1 MRTMTRQ
8 GRKTLDSVIATTSI
22 SSVSVGTGSKSFVTF
37 DYLSLVVGSPVLIVS
52 AAGPTTD
59 WMYGTISAILG
70 LNVTVAV
77 TVVAGSGTHSDWEIA
92 LSGLRGADGVI
103 GVDGA
108 PGADGAAGPPG
119 ADGAT
124 GPAGASGTIIALCGG
139 FTPDA
144 SGGDAFEAV
153 VPYDTDGTS
162 VVVWNITRCTFRVA
176 IPSTVSSQSVVI
188 QKSSASG
195 AFSPTTVTTLTL
207 TAGSYEISDT
217 VSLGTVS
224 SGHKLRFSIPS
235 LTDAAGWSIEVQ
247 LGR

>member
-1 MRTMTRQ
+1 MRTMTQ
-8 GRKTLDSVIATTSI
+8 KGRKTLDSVISTTSI
-22 SSVSVGTGSKSFVTF
+22 SSVAVGTGSKSFTTF
-37 DYLSLVVGSPVLIVS
+37 DYLSLIVGSPVLITS
-52 AAGPTTD
+52 LANPLTD
-59 WMYGTISAILG
+59 WMYGRITSILG
-70 LNVTVAV
+70 LHVTILVEAF
-77 TVVAGSGTHSDWEIA
+77 AGSGTHADWQ
-92 LSGLRGADGVI
+92 LSLAGTRGADGVI

-108 PGADGAAGPPG
+108 DGPPG
-119 ADGAT
+119 A
-124 GPAGASGTIIALCGG
+124 SGSIVALCGG

-153 VPYDTDGTS
+153 VPHDTDGTS
-162 VVVWNITRCTFRVA
+162 VIVWNITRCTFRVA
-176 IPSTVSSQSVVI
+176 VPASVSSQSVVI

-224 SGHKLRFSIPS
+224 SGHKLRFSIPA
-235 LTDAAGWSIEVQ
+235 LTDAAGWSVEVQ